1 MDISVSRLNNRMALR
16 VPTELPLGLVF
27 VVGRVQNLV
36 PAGDEIQFDL
46 VEAEHIIY
54 CRLPQTVASETLL
67 KEGDMARASGQL
79 VFDPH
84 RAAYILLAR
93 DVQIMAEVASG
104 RASIMPILSDVRKRA
119 QATTLI
125 RAELPQ
131 WVKQLAPPEVQAEL
145 GLEPTPQN
153 ESVTPL
159 LPSAPPPLTE
169 SAPAEPLSSEMLA
182 FLSQAMD
189 SESEVELTPSIISK
203 FAPPEPVTV
212 ETEEV
217 VAVNE
222 ATPLPQPPGLS
233 RPEPPTPNPQTTF
246 PNPLIIPTLIGL
258 VIIICL
264 ALAFLVARDLLQLF

>member
-27 VVGRVQNLV
+27 VVGRVQNLT

-46 VEAEHIIY
+46 VEAEHVIY

-84 RAAYILLAR
+84 RAAYILLTR
-93 DVQIMAEVASG
+93 DVQVMAEVASG

-131 WVKQLAPPEVQAEL
+131 WVKQ
-145 GLEPTPQN
+145 
-153 ESVTPL
+153 
-159 LPSAPPPLTE
+159 
-169 SAPAEPLSSEMLA
+169 
-182 FLSQAMD
+182 
-189 SESEVELTPSIISK
+189 
-203 FAPPEPVTV
+203 
-212 ETEEV
+212 
-217 VAVNE
+217 
-222 ATPLPQPPGLS
+222 
-233 RPEPPTPNPQTTF
+233 
-246 PNPLIIPTLIGL
+246 
-258 VIIICL
+258 
-264 ALAFLVARDLLQLF
+264 

>member
-27 VVGRVQNLV
+27 VVGRVQNLT

-67 KEGDMARASGQL
+67 KDGDMARASGQL

-145 GLEPTPQN
+145 GLEPTPQS

-159 LPSAPPPLTE
+159 LPSAPPPFTE
-169 SAPAEPLSSEMLA
+169 LAPAEPLSSEMLA

-203 FAPPEPVTV
+203 FAPPESEEV

-217 VAVNE
+217 VGVNE

-233 RPEPPTPNPQTTF
+233 RPEPPAPKPQTTL
-246 PNPLIIPTLIGL
+246 PNPLIISALIGL

-264 ALAFLVARDLLQLF
+264 VLAFLVARDLLQLF